1 MANIN
6 QRYFLMKISTLNKQ
20 KGKVFFCCAPVASL
34 LPDHLQPS
42 SLVTVAASIKS
53 PNQFDKSLISGAVSH
68 CYSLLALNQFLLVSP
83 LTAPHWQGWPHQQV
97 QSCSSPYM
105 GAPLTVTSTPPRPAL
120 ELGLNNLQFN
130 NIQHTHGLKSHGVG
144 LSVALPSTHISRY
157 DLGFTADL
165 LITALCTVA
174 GLVLTI
180 GRVVTGGNLGGQWPL
195 FYLPRISW
203 EMLQLEH

>member
-83 LTAPHWQGWPHQQV
+83 
-97 QSCSSPYM
+97 
-105 GAPLTVTSTPPRPAL
+105 RPAL
-120 ELGLNNLQFN
+120 TRLTTSTGAELLLSL
-130 NIQHTHGLKSHGVG
+130 HGGTTDCDVNTTP
-144 LSVALPSTHISRY
+144 PS
-157 DLGFTADL
+157 
-165 LITALCTVA
+165 
-174 GLVLTI
+174 
-180 GRVVTGGNLGGQWPL
+180 P
-195 FYLPRISW
+195 
-203 EMLQLEH
+203 

>member
-68 CYSLLALNQFLLVSP
+68 CYSLLALNQFLLVP
-83 LTAPHWQGWPHQQV
+83 PRHDKVDHINRCRTAPL
-97 QSCSSPYM
+97 
-105 GAPLTVTSTPPRPAL
+105 LTW
-120 ELGLNNLQFN
+120 G
-130 NIQHTHGLKSHGVG
+130 HH
-144 LSVALPSTHISRY
+144 
-157 DLGFTADL
+157 
-165 LITALCTVA
+165 
-174 GLVLTI
+174 
-180 GRVVTGGNLGGQWPL
+180 
-195 FYLPRISW
+195 
-203 EMLQLEH
+203 

>member
-68 CYSLLALNQFLLVSP
+68 CYKFIGLEPISPRLPPHCPALTR
-83 LTAPHWQGWPHQQV
+83 LT
-97 QSCSSPYM
+97 
-105 GAPLTVTSTPPRPAL
+105 TSTGA
-120 ELGLNNLQFN
+120 ELLLS
-130 NIQHTHGLKSHGVG
+130 SHGETTDCDVNTTP
-144 LSVALPSTHISRY
+144 PS
-157 DLGFTADL
+157 
-165 LITALCTVA
+165 
-174 GLVLTI
+174 
-180 GRVVTGGNLGGQWPL
+180 P
-195 FYLPRISW
+195 
-203 EMLQLEH
+203 

>member
-68 CYSLLALNQFLLVSP
+68 CYKFIGLEPISP
-83 LTAPHWQGWPHQQV
+83 RLPPPRTDKVDHINRCRA
-97 QSCSSPYM
+97 
-105 GAPLTVTSTPPRPAL
+105 APL
-120 ELGLNNLQFN
+120 
-130 NIQHTHGLKSHGVG
+130 
-144 LSVALPSTHISRY
+144 
-157 DLGFTADL
+157 
-165 LITALCTVA
+165 
-174 GLVLTI
+174 LTW
-180 GRVVTGGNLGGQWPL
+180 GHN
-195 FYLPRISW
+195 
-203 EMLQLEH
+203 